1 MQLSHTCTCKMI
13 KMLLITTYKMSHTPK
28 HIFLKCLLYSFTRGT
43 YQHGERGEG
52 AQLLHF
58 FFYQKEPS
66 YLSIKNALVFKRYD
80 YLHSLSDRSTFD
92 NDATCQ
98 YHEVPSFI

>member
-52 AQLLHF
+52 AQLLHYF
-58 FFYQKEPS
+58 FLP
-66 YLSIKNALVFKRYD
+66 KR
-80 YLHSLSDRSTFD
+80 TFL
-92 NDATCQ
+92 
-98 YHEVPSFI
+98 FIYKKMH

>member
-1 MQLSHTCTCKMI
+1 MEKE
-13 KMLLITTYKMSHTPK
+13 
-28 HIFLKCLLYSFTRGT
+28 
-43 YQHGERGEG
+43 ERV
-52 AQLLHF
+52 LNSSII

>member
-58 FFYQKEPS
+58 FLP
-66 YLSIKNALVFKRYD
+66 KR
-80 YLHSLSDRSTFD
+80 TFL
-92 NDATCQ
+92 
-98 YHEVPSFI
+98 FIYKKMH